1 MKAKYYQ
8 IQNLLSIVGKLMH
21 TSFDDYEEASAIA
34 EDAVNIE
41 NSLKAFE
48 KLKDGIIK
56 TYKLDENSSEEQKL
70 KADVEFG
77 KLLNT
82 SVTVEFSKIKK
93 STLKKIKITPS
104 EVRILQELSLI
115 DEEVSK
121 DVN

>member
-8 IQNLLSIVGKLMH
+8 IQNLLGIVGKLMH

-48 KLKDGIIK
+48 KLKEGIIK
-56 TYKLDENSSEEQKL
+56 SHKLDENSSEEQKF
-70 KADVEFG
+70 KADLEFG

-82 SVTVEFSKIKK
+82 SVNVELSKIKK

-104 EVRILQELSLI
+104 EVIILQELSLV
-115 DEEVSK
+115 EEEASK

>member
-82 SVTVEFSKIKK
+82 SVTVDISKIKK
-93 STLKKIKITPS
+93 STLKKVKITPS

>member
-82 SVTVEFSKIKK
+82 GVTVDFSKIKK